1 VTNESCKHDIAELL
15 ESNEITED
23 DKAAMLWRNAETFYK
38 LPL

>member
-1 VTNESCKHDIAELL
+1 MESE
-15 ESNEITED
+15 EITED